1 MILIVYEAG
10 WLGVNKQVGQRAIQR
25 ATISN
30 AAIIKR
36 IDKPLQPESKKTKA
50 FPKAFGEEIQ
60 GTVVSLLRITFWM
73 TVC

>member
-1 MILIVYEAG
+1 MILIVYAAG
-10 WLGVNKQVGQRAIQR
+10 WLGVNKRVGQRTIKR

-60 GTVVSLLRITFWM
+60 GTVVSLMRITFWM